1 MSQRSATV
9 LITGTGTVTCQSVI
23 KGLRTQQEIDVT
35 VVTVD
40 ASRQVAGRY
49 FSDYFYC
56 VPRAG
61 DPDFVPTLLAL
72 CQAHDVRLLVPIV
85 DYEFTAL
92 SRARALFAAQGCL
105 VAISAP
111 EVIQCANDKL
121 ATYRFF
127 QRHGFAT
134 PRTWSGQEARSRA
147 PSLPYPVFV
156 KPAIDGRSSLDC
168 YKVAHADDLPM
179 YLERVPHALVQEY
192 VDGPEYTADLLAD
205 LQSEVHGVVV
215 RERIETKGG
224 VSYKGRTVRD
234 EEMVGEVVRMARL
247 LGLVGPANI
256 QAFRRDDQLL
266 FNEINPR
273 FSGAL
278 ALTLAA
284 GLNSPL
290 LLLRIALGL
299 PVPNMMHRT
308 QVGLTM
314 LRYWNEVFVDPAGA
328 PIYPEYNL
336 VPPLARPAHADA
348 TILRMAR

>member
-9 LITGTGTVTCQSVI
+9 LITGAGTVTCQSVI
-23 KGLRTQQEIDVT
+23 KGLRTQEEIDVT
-35 VVTVD
+35 LVTVD
-40 ASRQVAGRY
+40 ASNQVAGRY

-61 DPDFVPTLLAL
+61 DPEFVPALLAL
-72 CQAHDVRLLVPIV
+72 CEAHEVRLLVPIV
-85 DYEFTAL
+85 DYEFTPL
-92 SRARALFAAQGCL
+92 SRARPLFAAQGCL

-121 ATYRFF
+121 ATYHFF
-127 QRHGFAT
+127 QRHGFGT

-156 KPAIDGRSSLDC
+156 KPSIDGRSSLDC
-168 YKVAHADDLPM
+168 YRVAHADDLARS
-179 YLERVPHALVQEY
+179 LERVPHALVQEY

-234 EEMVGEVVRMARL
+234 EEMVAEVVRMARL

-299 PVPNMMHRT
+299 PVPNMIHRT

-314 LRYWNEVFVDPAGA
+314 LRYWNEVFVDPAGV
-328 PIYPEYNL
+328 PMYPEYNL
-336 VPPLARPAHADA
+336 TPPLSRAARSEA
-348 TILRMAR
+348 TVLRMAR